1 MTDSIDLSDI
11 DINISESDGVDT
23 ITLDAS
29 SSYPH
34 YTTLGNSGMTVG
46 GITSTGSITVPHTIS
61 TSGTGGFVYSTGAGT
76 GTSWTAP
83 NTAANPGSLK
93 VSGDADFDGDVT
105 IKGRNITKMLE
116 KIEDRLAI
124 LMDPDP
130 TRLEKFQALKKAY
143 DNYKLMDK
151 LCQEIPEE
159 DK

>member
-1 MTDSIDLSDI
+1 MTNSIDLSDI
-11 DINISESDGVDT
+11 DINISGSDGVDT
-23 ITLDAS
+23 ITLDTS

-34 YTTLGNSGMTVG
+34 YNTLGMGGMTVG

-61 TSGTGGFVYSTGAGT
+61 TSGTSSGYMYTTGT
-76 GTSWTAP
+76 GTSWAAP
-83 NTAANPGSLK
+83 NTAANHGSLK

>member
-1 MTDSIDLSDI
+1 MTDSIDFSDI
-11 DINISESDGVDT
+11 DINISGSDGVDT
-23 ITLDAS
+23 ITLDSS

-34 YTTLGNSGMTVG
+34 YNTLGMSG
-46 GITSTGSITVPHTIS
+46 GSITVPHTIS
-61 TSGTGGFVYSTGAGT
+61 TSGAGGYMYSTGT
-76 GTSWTAP
+76 GTSWAAP
-83 NTAANPGSLK
+83 NTAANHGSLK

-130 TRLEKFQALKKAY
+130 ARLEKFQALKKAY

>member
-1 MTDSIDLSDI
+1 MTDSIDFSDI
-11 DINISESDGVDT
+11 DINISGSDGVDT
-23 ITLDAS
+23 ITLDTS

-34 YTTLGNSGMTVG
+34 YNTLGMG
-46 GITSTGSITVPHTIS
+46 GVTSTGSITVPHTIS

-83 NTAANPGSLK
+83 NTAANHGSLK

-159 DK
+159 EE